1 MKRNVVC
8 LDYSDSIEKVL
19 EITKNLANLGDF
31 KLIKN
36 YKIEDIKRKQGFL
49 LIVFLDDIYEYYHL
63 DNLFDYD
70 NFDIYEFDRLYRKK
84 LGNFNYTIILGAEL
98 EDNELPF
105 ANTYYLTYDIDCQ
118 RRFELV
124 LKKIFEEDKKK
135 NIKYTKKRLAN
146 IQKLKI
152 CLLKMRKDYFKMEDL
167 EKKLKVNKKWLQR
180 YLKDMNYLYKN
191 IGFDKKKRCWYIVKK
206 NNY

>member
-19 EITKNLANLGDF
+19 EITKNLNELGDF

-49 LIVFLDDIYEYYHL
+49 LIVFLDDIYSYYHL

-84 LGNFNYTIILGAEL
+84 LGKFNYTIILGAEI
-98 EDNELPF
+98 EDNKLPF
-105 ANTYYLTYDIDCQ
+105 ANTYYLTY
-118 RRFELV
+118 
-124 LKKIFEEDKKK
+124 
-135 NIKYTKKRLAN
+135 
-146 IQKLKI
+146 
-152 CLLKMRKDYFKMEDL
+152 
-167 EKKLKVNKKWLQR
+167 
-180 YLKDMNYLYKN
+180 
-191 IGFDKKKRCWYIVKK
+191 
-206 NNY
+206 

>member
-8 LDYSDSIEKVL
+8 VDYSDSIEKVL
-19 EITKNLANLGDF
+19 EITKNLNNLGDF

-84 LGNFNYTIILGAEL
+84 LGKFNYTIILAPEL
-98 EDNELPF
+98 EDNKLPF
-105 ANTYYLTYDIDCQ
+105 ANTYYLTYDI
-118 RRFELV
+118 ESI
-124 LKKIFEEDKKK
+124 LKKICQDDKKK

-146 IQKLKI
+146 IQKLKV
-152 CLLKMRKDYFKMEDL
+152 CLLKMHKDYFKMEDL

-180 YLKDMNYLYKN
+180 YLKDMNYLYNN
-191 IGFDKKKRCWYIVKK
+191 IGFNKKKRCWYIVKK
-206 NNY
+206 TTIKQ